1 MEIHGNR
8 QFWSPSM
15 LHDIIV
21 TSYMESLYLVWYVWK
36 EETHI
41 YVMVPHKHTLVIYF
55 WISQASC
62 NLLPPPW

>member
-1 MEIHGNR
+1 
-8 QFWSPSM
+8 M
-15 LHDIIV
+15 LHDVIV

-55 WISQASC
+55 WISLASGKH
-62 NLLPPPW
+62 LPPPW